1 MSDKRKLNKLVR
13 KIQLITAQI
22 SVREYTINELNKILN
37 NKAIEMIH
45 LRIENYRLKK
55 EINKLTNR

>member
-1 MSDKRKLNKLVR
+1 MSDKRKLNKLLQ

-22 SVREYTINELNKILN
+22 SVREYTITELNKILN

-45 LRIENYRLKK
+45 LRLENYRLKK
-55 EINKLTNR
+55 EIKKLTRQ